1 MEELLRTVEQI
12 LVPEI
17 TQNKKKYC
25 LKQEETENQAL
36 KLWEE
41 SHQEKAV
48 ITHLKKKRKAL
59 YYKFYNEELRHI
71 LFLNK
76 EIKNLT
82 KLSDYFIFYPY
93 KEKFYVFVC
102 ELKTENTKGEGA
114 GKQVQ
119 AAEILAKYIVAMA
132 IRQLNFQKFDVEYR
146 ALIFSTSNT
155 IEFDTNIA
163 NPQPYLKYNN
173 GLKYKHL
180 QLGTNFY
187 LESFCY

>member
-1 MEELLRTVEQI
+1 MEELLRTLELI

-48 ITHLKKKRKAL
+48 ITHLKKKRKGL
-59 YYKFYNEELRHI
+59 YYKFYNEELDLI

-76 EIKNLT
+76 KIENVT
-82 KLSDYFIFYPY
+82 QLSDYFIFYPH
-93 KEKFYVFVC
+93 KDKFYVFVC
-102 ELKTENTKGEGA
+102 ELKTENTKGVS
-114 GKQVQ
+114 KQVQ
-119 AAEILAKYIVAMA
+119 AAEILAKYIMAMA
-132 IRQLNFQKFDVEYR
+132 IRQLNFQQFDIEYR

-163 NPQPYLKYNN
+163 NPQPYLKYDN

-180 QLGTNFY
+180 QLGANFH